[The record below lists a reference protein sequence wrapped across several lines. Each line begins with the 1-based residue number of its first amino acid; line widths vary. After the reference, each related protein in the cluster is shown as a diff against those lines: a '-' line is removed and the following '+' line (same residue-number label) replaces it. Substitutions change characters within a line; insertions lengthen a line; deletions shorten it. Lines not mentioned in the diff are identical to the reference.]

1 MQIRKGDA
9 LLVVDIQHD
18 FLPGGSLAVNEAD
31 QVIPVLNA
39 CIRLFREKHLPV
51 LACRDWHP
59 PDHSSFR
66 ENGGPWPPHCIA
78 GTHGAEFSGLLELP
92 NDTPVFSKGT
102 IREKEAYSAFD
113 GTELDAALKKMGID
127 RLFIGGLTTDYCV
140 KNSVL
145 DAKRRGYESVVL
157 LDATK
162 AVNLS
167 PDDGKNALE
176 SMKTAGAM
184 LITREKLE

>member
-1 MQIRKGDA
+1 MGEERYEYTDD
-9 LLVVDIQHD
+9 DI
-18 FLPGGSLAVNEAD
+18 SRV
-31 QVIPVLNA
+31 
-39 CIRLFREKHLPV
+39 
-51 LACRDWHP
+51 
-59 PDHSSFR
+59 
-66 ENGGPWPPHCIA
+66 
-78 GTHGAEFSGLLELP
+78 
-92 NDTPVFSKGT
+92 
-102 IREKEAYSAFD
+102 
-113 GTELDAALKKMGID
+113 DAALKKMGID